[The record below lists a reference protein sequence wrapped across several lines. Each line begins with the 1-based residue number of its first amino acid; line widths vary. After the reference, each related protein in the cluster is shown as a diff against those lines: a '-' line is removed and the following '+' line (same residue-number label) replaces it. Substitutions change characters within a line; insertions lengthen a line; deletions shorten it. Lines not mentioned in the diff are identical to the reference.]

1 MKSSRHRPGRARRLR
16 AALYALG
23 LLAVGVPLIAGCPKV
38 IREPRPDPPRVTCTQ
53 GATVCYQGHPWVCD
67 PSGEYSPADR
77 RCDRLGAV
85 CCLARS
91 PYDAGLRHACVPAAA
106 CVETATDVDGGVLPV
121 LPAEAGGVQ

>member
-1 MKSSRHRPGRARRLR
+1 MKTTSRLIDRFRARAQLFALAFFALAL
-16 AALYALG
+16 AA
-23 LLAVGVPLIAGCPKV
+23 CPKV
-38 IREPRPDPPRVTCTQ
+38 IREPRPEPPRVTCTQ

-67 PSGEYSPADR
+67 PSGEYSQADR

-106 CVETATDVDGGVLPV
+106 CVETATDTADVDGGVLP
-121 LPAEAGGVQ
+121 AEDGGAR

>member
-1 MKSSRHRPGRARRLR
+1 MTRFVRPFLFAVFAL
-16 AALYALG
+16 AA
-23 LLAVGVPLIAGCPKV
+23 CPKV
-38 IREPRPDPPRVTCTQ
+38 IREPTPEPPRVTCAQ
-53 GATVCYQGHPWVCD
+53 GATVCHEGHPWVCD

-106 CVETATDVDGGVLPV
+106 CVAEGVGGGVLPV
-121 LPAEAGGVQ
+121 TADDGGVQ